1 MDALCHAM
9 RIGLEVKNKL
19 FKLCELVSGDL
30 GKSGIGSDKRVE
42 HGLLVGDGHGHV
54 VEMAL

>member
-1 MDALCHAM
+1 MDALCRAM
-9 RIGLEVKNKL
+9 CVGLEVKNKL

-30 GKSGIGSDKRVE
+30 GESGIGRDERVQ